1 MLDDCVPLGV
11 SRLKKSLIQKRPELH
26 KLVAIVG
33 GLLML
38 AGIIILGMAILA
50 VSGFLNVGL
59 LLDRK
64 HLLMFALGILLLGLF
79 DIVAAVVISRW

>member
-1 MLDDCVPLGV
+1 
-11 SRLKKSLIQKRPELH
+11 
-26 KLVAIVG
+26 
-33 GLLML
+33 
-38 AGIIILGMAILA
+38 MAILA

-79 DIVAAVVISRW
+79 DIVAAVIVSRW